1 MPFPAGL
8 YRRVKVSSARS
19 LPAATSPART
29 LFFMATYEQQMPR
42 RVYPLRVLGMGLGG
56 VVVAVVLWQRQASAL
71 AWLGM
76 ALPCFVWPH
85 VAYQLS
91 RRSADPY
98 RAEIRNL
105 LADSALAA
113 ALVPLMHFSLLPSVL
128 LCTLTLV
135 DKITTGIRGL
145 WARSI
150 PAMLVG
156 AAASTVL
163 TGVHWSPESSMP
175 IILACLPVMAL
186 HTISVSMVSYRLIR
200 KVSHQNLLLEE
211 LRRVDTLTGLY
222 GRGHWQEQAEAA
234 LRRHHAGNE
243 PACMLMMDID
253 SFKQINDQHGHSV
266 GDEVIRAVAHV
277 VRGNV
282 RASDCAGRYGGDEFA
297 ILLAGMAVGDAVAVA
312 ERIRAQTEAIRLR
325 DLPALRMT
333 ASIGVAAAHRG
344 HGTLRAWM
352 DTADTALYV
361 AKNAGRNRVT
371 DSQDGATTAAL
382 TTSGS

>member
-1 MPFPAGL
+1 
-8 YRRVKVSSARS
+8 
-19 LPAATSPART
+19 
-29 LFFMATYEQQMPR
+29 MATYEQQMPR

-56 VVVAVVLWQRQASAL
+56 VVVSVVLWQRQASAL
-71 AWLGM
+71 SWLGM
-76 ALPCFVWPH
+76 VVPCFVWPH

-128 LCTLTLV
+128 LCTLTMV

-150 PAMLVG
+150 PAMLAG
-156 AAASTVL
+156 GTASAVL
-163 TGVHWSPESSMP
+163 TGMHWSPESPMP
-175 IILACLPVMAL
+175 TILACLPVMAL

-234 LRRHHAGNE
+234 LRRHHASRE

-253 SFKQINDQHGHSV
+253 SFKLINDQHGHTV

-282 RASDCAGRYGGDEFA
+282 RATDCAGRYGGDEFA
-297 ILLAGMAVGDAVAVA
+297 ILLAGMEAAEAVAVA

-333 ASIGVAAAHRG
+333 VSIGVAAVHPR
-344 HGTLRAWM
+344 HGSLRAWM
-352 DTADTALYV
+352 DAADAALYV

-371 DSQDGATTAAL
+371 NGAGAADPTLSPALATPQDL
-382 TTSGS
+382 

>member
-1 MPFPAGL
+1 MA
-8 YRRVKVSSARS
+8 
-19 LPAATSPART
+19 SP
-29 LFFMATYEQQMPR
+29 EQQMYR
-42 RVYPLRVLGMGLGG
+42 RVYPLRLLGMGLGG

-76 ALPCFVWPH
+76 VLPCFVWPH

-105 LADSALAA
+105 LVDSALAA

-150 PAMLVG
+150 AAMLAGG
-156 AAASTVL
+156 AVSTLL
-163 TGVHWSPESSMP
+163 TGLHWAPESPMP

-200 KVSHQNLLLEE
+200 KVSHQNLLLDE

-234 LRRHHAGNE
+234 LRHHHATNE

-253 SFKQINDQHGHSV
+253 HFKQINDQHGHTV

-297 ILLAGMAVGDAVAVA
+297 ILLAGMAPGEAMAVA

-325 DLPALRMT
+325 DMPALRMT
-333 ASIGVAAAHRG
+333 TSIGVAAAHPRHEG
-344 HGTLRAWM
+344 LRAWM
-352 DTADTALYV
+352 DAADAALYV

-371 DSQDGATTAAL
+371 DSAAASEPAL
-382 TTSGS
+382 STG

>member
-1 MPFPAGL
+1 
-8 YRRVKVSSARS
+8 
-19 LPAATSPART
+19 
-29 LFFMATYEQQMPR
+29 MATYEQQMPR

-56 VVVAVVLWQRQASAL
+56 VVVAVVLWQRQASIL

-76 ALPCFVWPH
+76 VLPCFVWPH
-85 VAYQLS
+85 LAYQLA

-150 PAMLVG
+150 PAMLAGG
-156 AAASTVL
+156 AASALL
-163 TGVHWSPESSMP
+163 TGVHWSPESPLP
-175 IILACLPVMAL
+175 IILACLPVMAM
-186 HTISVSMVSYRLIR
+186 HTISVSVVSYRLIR
-200 KVSHQNLLLEE
+200 KVSHQNLLLDE

-234 LRRHHAGNE
+234 LRRHHASRE

-277 VRGNV
+277 VRGHV
-282 RASDCAGRYGGDEFA
+282 RATDCAGRYGGDEFA
-297 ILLAGMAVGDAVAVA
+297 ILLTGMAVEEAIAVA

-325 DLPALRMT
+325 DMPALRMT
-333 ASIGVAAAHRG
+333 ASIGVAAAHPQ
-344 HGTLRAWM
+344 HGSLRTWM
-352 DTADTALYV
+352 DAADAALYV

-371 DSQDGATTAAL
+371 DSRDGTASATEGALAA
-382 TTSGS
+382 SGP

>member
-1 MPFPAGL
+1 
-8 YRRVKVSSARS
+8 
-19 LPAATSPART
+19 
-29 LFFMATYEQQMPR
+29 MATYEQQMPR

-56 VVVAVVLWQRQASAL
+56 VVVSVVLWQRQASSPE
-71 AWLGM
+71 WLGM
-76 ALPCFVWPH
+76 VMLCFVWPH

-105 LADSALAA
+105 LADSAFAA

-128 LCTLTLV
+128 LCTLTMV

-150 PAMLVG
+150 PAMLAGGAVG
-156 AAASTVL
+156 TLL
-163 TGVHWSPESSMP
+163 TGMHWSPESPMP
-175 IILACLPVMAL
+175 TILACLPVMAL

-200 KVSHQNLLLEE
+200 KVSHQNMLLDE

-222 GRGHWQEQAEAA
+222 GRGHWQEKAEAA
-234 LRRHHAGNE
+234 LRQHHAGNE
-243 PACMLMMDID
+243 PACMLMLDID
-253 SFKQINDQHGHSV
+253 SFKQINDQHGHTL

-282 RASDCAGRYGGDEFA
+282 RATDCAGRYGGDEFA
-297 ILLAGMAVGDAVAVA
+297 ILLAGMGVEEAAAVA

-325 DLPALRMT
+325 DMPALRIT
-333 ASIGVAAAHRG
+333 ASIGVAAAHPR
-344 HGTLRAWM
+344 HGSLRAWM
-352 DTADTALYV
+352 DAADTALYV
-361 AKNAGRNRVT
+361 AKNAGRNRVANGQHTAT
-371 DSQDGATTAAL
+371 DSAMAI
-382 TTSGS
+382 SSP

>member
-1 MPFPAGL
+1 
-8 YRRVKVSSARS
+8 
-19 LPAATSPART
+19 
-29 LFFMATYEQQMPR
+29 MATPEQQMYQ
-42 RVYPLRVLGMGLGG
+42 RVYPLRMMGMGLGG

-76 ALPCFVWPH
+76 VLPCFVWPH

-150 PAMLVG
+150 PAMLAGG
-156 AAASTVL
+156 AAGTVL
-163 TGVHWSPESSMP
+163 TGVHWAPESSMP

-186 HTISVSMVSYRLIR
+186 HTLSVSMVSYRLIR
-200 KVSHQNLLLEE
+200 KVSHQNLLLDE

-234 LRRHHAGNE
+234 LRGHHASNG

-253 SFKQINDQHGHSV
+253 NFKQINDQHGHTV

-297 ILLAGMAVGDAVAVA
+297 ILLTGMVIEEAVAVA

-333 ASIGVAAAHRG
+333 TSIGVAAAHHR
-344 HGTLRAWM
+344 HGNLRAWM
-352 DTADTALYV
+352 DAADGALYV

-371 DSQDGATTAAL
+371 GSEGAADRAPAL
-382 TTSGS
+382 VTPSP